1 MSVAPEIEAA
11 VRKMEDFVT
20 EATGQPPSSQELAN
34 AMTRYFVLKEM
45 LEFIKMSRGESS

>member
-1 MSVAPEIEAA
+1 MSIAPEIEAA
-11 VRKMEDFVT
+11 VHKMEDFVT
-20 EATGQPPSSQELAN
+20 DATGQPPSAKELSD